1 MQAWKWD
8 KCKNYDVGVVQ
19 ECTYVFESDGMFTET
34 MEGLILSLFSPHFN
48 LSHHLLLWQMCFP
61 SKAQAVH
68 VMLSS
73 PPPPHSP
80 QSSLIG
86 SHMLRVCR
94 ASLSICCGF
103 SRNSDYI
110 IVTSQT
116 VKIRQAQKL
125 TAPGIYISVLCWA
138 WIFVKSQR
146 NLRSEQTGLSQ
157 CETELTI
164 GVEPIWSQQYKKNRK
179 C

>member
-1 MQAWKWD
+1 M
-8 KCKNYDVGVVQ
+8 GVVQ
-19 ECTYVFESDGMFTET
+19 ECIYVMGCLQET
-34 MEGLILSLFSPHFN
+34 IEGLILSLC
-48 LSHHLLLWQMCFP
+48 SHHILICHIICCCDKCVFP

-103 SRNSDYI
+103 SQNSDYI

-116 VKIRQAQKL
+116 VESKL
-125 TAPGIYISVLCWA
+125 D
-138 WIFVKSQR
+138 KR
-146 NLRSEQTGLSQ
+146 
-157 CETELTI
+157 
-164 GVEPIWSQQYKKNRK
+164 KN
-179 C
+179 